1 MKRIFADTS
10 YWMGL
15 VNPRD
20 QIHPKAVR
28 VSRQLASESLVTTDM
43 VLAEVLNSFSD
54 SLYREAV
61 GRMVAS
67 LRQDQNLTIVPQ
79 TRAQFES
86 ALQRYQQ
93 AADKSWSLTDCASF
107 EVMEAENIETALTHD
122 RHFVQAGVEALL
134 R

>member
-1 MKRIFADTS
+1 MRRIFADTS
-10 YWMGL
+10 YWMAL

-20 QIHPKAVR
+20 QIHQKAVS
-28 VSRQLASESLVTTDM
+28 VSQRLSSESLLTTEM
-43 VLAEVLNSFSD
+43 VLVEVLNSFSD

-67 LRQDQNLTIVPQ
+67 LRQDQNLTIMPQ
-79 TRAQFES
+79 TPAQFES

-107 EVMEAENIETALTHD
+107 EVMEAENIEAALTHD
-122 RHFVQAGVEALL
+122 RHFVQAGFEALL

>member
-1 MKRIFADTS
+1 MRRIFADTS
-10 YWMGL
+10 YWMAL

-20 QIHPKAVR
+20 QIHQKAVS
-28 VSRQLASESLVTTDM
+28 VSQQFASESLLTTEM
-43 VLAEVLNSFSD
+43 VLVEVLNSFSD
-54 SLYREAV
+54 SLFREAV

-67 LRQDQNLTIVPQ
+67 LRHDQNLTIIPQ
-79 TRAQFES
+79 TPSQFKS

-107 EVMEAENIETALTHD
+107 EVMEAENIEAALTHD
-122 RHFVQAGVEALL
+122 RHFVQAGFEALL